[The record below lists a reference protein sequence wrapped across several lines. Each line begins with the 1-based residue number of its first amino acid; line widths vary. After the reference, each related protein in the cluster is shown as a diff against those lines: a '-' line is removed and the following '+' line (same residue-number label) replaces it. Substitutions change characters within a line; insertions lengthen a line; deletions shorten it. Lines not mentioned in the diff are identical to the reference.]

1 MKTYFEI
8 VGNKNY
14 RQLSNTQIEALQNR
28 QTELALMWQDETNEI
43 KQREIFDE
51 LHASLKG
58 LVKAKARKEAER
70 SYSVEQEDFEGILY
84 LTLAETL
91 ITFDRTL
98 DKPFQPI
105 LMYNISNQIKMMYRS
120 KKSDVHETTYHDKN
134 RLDSIAPDDETLTMA
149 DTIECE
155 HAFEENVEHNVFV
168 DQIVNEV
175 FNGDDKKRT
184 IIHMSIQEFKRNDIV
199 SAIREEGKSTDS
211 IARLV
216 NRTVNQF
223 KDAYLKLT

>member
-8 VGNKNY
+8 IENKNY
-14 RQLSNTQIEALQNR
+14 RQLSDTQKEALQNR
-28 QTELALMWQDETNEI
+28 QTELALLWQDTKDEI

-58 LVKAKARKEAER
+58 FIKSKARKESER
-70 SYSVEQEDFEGILY
+70 SYSVEQEDFEGIIY

-98 DKPFQPI
+98 DKPFQPVFI
-105 LMYNISNQIKMMYRS
+105 YNIRNQISMMYRD
-120 KKSDVHETTYHDKN
+120 KKKDVHETTFHDKN
-134 RLDSIAPDDETLTMA
+134 RLDSIAPDDDTLTMA

-155 HAFEENVEHNVFV
+155 HAFESNVEHNVLV
-168 DQIVNEV
+168 DQIVNDV
-175 FNGDDKKRT
+175 FNGDEKKRT
-184 IIHMSIQEFKRNDIV
+184 IIHMSIQDFKRNEII
-199 SAIREEGKSTDS
+199 SAVNKEGKSTDS
-211 IARLV
+211 VARLV

-223 KDAYLKLT
+223 KASYLKLT

>member
-8 VGNKNY
+8 IENKNY
-14 RQLSNTQIEALQNR
+14 RQLSDTQKEELQNR
-28 QTELALMWQDETNEI
+28 QTELALMWQDETDEI
-43 KQREIFDE
+43 KQRAIFDE

-58 LVKAKARKEAER
+58 FVKAKARKEAER
-70 SYSVEQEDFEGILY
+70 SFSVEQEDFEGIIY
-84 LTLAETL
+84 VTLAETL
-91 ITFDRTL
+91 VKFDRKL
-98 DKPFQPI
+98 NKPFQPI
-105 LMYNISNQIKMMYRS
+105 FIYNIRNQISMMYRS
-120 KKSDVHETTYHDKN
+120 KKSDIHETTYHDKN

-168 DQIVNEV
+168 DQIVNNI
-175 FNGDDKKRT
+175 FNGDEKKRT
-184 IIHMSIQEFKRNDIV
+184 IIHMSIQGFKRNDIV
-199 SAIREEGKSTDS
+199 SAIKDEGKSTDS

-223 KDAYLKLT
+223 KDEYIKLT

>member
-14 RQLSNTQIEALQNR
+14 RQLTGTEIEELQNR
-28 QTELALMWQDETNEI
+28 QTQLALMWQDETDEM
-43 KQREIFDE
+43 KQRAIFDE
-51 LHASLKG
+51 LHASLQG
-58 LVKAKARKEAER
+58 LVKSIARRQAEK
-70 SYSVEQEDFEGILY
+70 SFSVEQEDFEGLVY
-84 LTLAETL
+84 LKLAETL
-91 ITFDRTL
+91 INFDRTL
-98 DKPFQPI
+98 GKPFQPI
-105 LMYNISNQIKMMYRS
+105 FIYNVKNEIRMMYRS
-120 KKSDVHETTYHDKN
+120 KKADMHETTLHDKN

-155 HAFEENVEHNVFV
+155 HAFEDNVEHNVFV
-168 DQIVNEV
+168 DQIVNNI
-175 FNGDDKKRT
+175 FNGDEKKRT

-199 SAIREEGKSTDS
+199 SAIKEEGKSTDS

-223 KDAYLKLT
+223 KEEYIKLT